1 MQVQALSG
9 LGGIGKTQTAVEY
22 CYRYRNAYSAIFWI
36 RAGTYET
43 LISDFVALAHL
54 LQVGEPDEKEQE
66 RILAAVKQWFAL
78 HEGWLLVLDNV
89 DDLTL
94 IEDFLPTQNT
104 GHVLLTTRAQAT
116 GTLAS
121 LITVEKMGLMEGPL
135 LLLRRAKVLALS
147 SSLKEAM
154 EEEQVKAKT
163 IVMH

>member
-1 MQVQALSG
+1 
-9 LGGIGKTQTAVEY
+9 
-22 CYRYRNAYSAIFWI
+22 
-36 RAGTYET
+36 
-43 LISDFVALAHL
+43 
-54 LQVGEPDEKEQE
+54 
-66 RILAAVKQWFAL
+66 
-78 HEGWLLVLDNV
+78 
-89 DDLTL
+89 L